1 MNDIDQ
7 IGELF
12 FWLIRHSAWNP
23 HANFIIRSNNLKQ
36 NQSSEYLFELLSE
49 ILILNVVV
57 VNYEMDEDLVEVFVC
72 IYDTFRKC
80 E

>member
-1 MNDIDQ
+1 MNDIDG

-12 FWLIRHSAWNP
+12 FWLIRQNAWNP

-36 NQSSEYLFELLSE
+36 NESSEYLFEMLSE

-57 VNYEMDEDLVEVFVC
+57 VNYEMDEDRVEVFVC
-72 IYDTFRKC
+72 I
-80 E
+80 